1 MKIAI
6 DGTAA
11 SGKGTLARKIAQ
23 ELGYDYLDT
32 GLLYRAVTFDALSI
46 SSPDIISL
54 KNTSSS
60 NYNLSRKLKNTL
72 TQIATNLTLPIT
84 DVPEL
89 RSQEISQLAGIIAS
103 IAEVRQALIE
113 KQKDFAEFPPS
124 GIGVILDGR
133 DIGSVILP
141 EANYKFFID
150 AKPEIRAKRRFAEL
164 KNPLPHQTESLTL
177 AEITERDFRDKTR
190 PTAPLKRLPDAF
202 FIDTSLLNADEVLQI
217 ALNYINREVSL

>member
-124 GIGVILDGR
+124 GIGAILDGR

>member
-124 GIGVILDGR
+124 GIGAILDGR

-217 ALNYINREVSL
+217 ALNYINREASL

>member
-124 GIGVILDGR
+124 GIGAILDGR

-190 PTAPLKRLPDAF
+190 PTAPLKHLPDAF